1 MHFAGLVASLAVSTA
16 PPATDASPIQQI
28 RHVVVISVDGL
39 RSDCLEAPH
48 LERLPNLTRL
58 MQGPHTLEARTDAQY
73 TVTLPNHISMV
84 TGRPVLGPFGHGWQG
99 NTDPP
104 DVPRGGT
111 LHINKGAYIA
121 SMFDVAHDAGVVTSC
136 LVSKSKFWLLQQS
149 YGWLSGAADTTGADN
164 GPSKIDGFAY
174 IENTAALG
182 EAAADRLRRSN
193 DRSLDFIHFAAP
205 DSAGHGYD
213 WILAPDSR
221 YFAAVREV
229 DAAIGQIL
237 RSVDEDADLRGR
249 TAIVLTS
256 DHGGG
261 VPRKTHTDITCPLN
275 FRIPFLIWTG
285 DATSSADLYDLNPG
299 RPKPGREKIVERDES
314 PQPIRNGDA
323 GNAALRLLGLGPIPG
338 SFYGHPG
345 VTAPPLEWAAR
356 PISEKSSSN

>member
-1 MHFAGLVASLAVSTA
+1 MHLAGLVASLAVGAA
-16 PPATDASPIQQI
+16 PPATDASSSQRI
-28 RHVVVISVDGL
+28 RHVVLISVDGL
-39 RSDCLEAPH
+39 RSDRLEAPH
-48 LERLPNLTRL
+48 LERLPNFARL

-73 TVTLPNHISMV
+73 TITLPNHIAMV
-84 TGRPVLGPFGHGWQG
+84 TGRPVLGPFGHNWLG

-121 SMFDVAHDAGVVTSC
+121 SMFDVAHDSGVATSC

-149 YGWLSGAADTTGADN
+149 YGWLSGASDTTGEDN

-182 EAAADRLRRSN
+182 EAAADRLRRSSA
-193 DRSLDFIHFAAP
+193 RSLDFIHFAAP

-213 WILAPDSR
+213 WIVAPDSR

-237 RSVDEDADLRGR
+237 RSVDEDADLRGQ

-275 FRIPFLIWTG
+275 FRIPFLIWI
-285 DATSSADLYDLNPG
+285 SESAAPSDLYGLNPG
-299 RPKPGREKIVERDES
+299 RQKPSREEIVERDES

-323 GNAALRLLGLGPIPG
+323 ANAALQLLGLGPIPG
-338 SFYGHPG
+338 SFYGQPG
-345 VTAPPLEWAAR
+345 NIAPPLQTEAR
-356 PISEKSSSN
+356 AISAKSSSN